1 MDGMPFKQQTL
12 KSMILDIETANPPN
26 SLTQEEVLSVLT
38 ESVKLSDRALDL
50 YKKFL
55 LDGGIHR
62 RYFSWDDP
70 QVLLSESPDEKMQR
84 FESSAVDLSVDA
96 VLKILRKKDYQSK
109 KISAVFVCT
118 CTGYLCP
125 GLSTYVCQRLGL
137 PENTHT
143 LDLVGLG
150 CTGALP
156 ALRAADDYL
165 RRSPDSSVLVIAV
178 EICSAATH
186 WKEKPE
192 LILSNAIF
200 SDGAAAVLL
209 SNQTDKPGL
218 CIENISSLLRPQFRD
233 DLRFKYLDSRL
244 CNVISPK
251 VPHIVADAIHA
262 LYKNTS
268 VDKTLYAFHSGGRKV
283 LDAIQERLELSDE
296 DMLPS
301 RQVLKEYGNMSS
313 PSVLFVLKSILKRPL
328 LNHDAVTCFSF
339 GAGFLASMLQAKWQ
353 S

>member
-1 MDGMPFKQQTL
+1 MTFRQQSL
-12 KSMILDIETANPPN
+12 KTIVLGVETANPPN
-26 SLTQEEVLSVLT
+26 SLTQQEVLSVLT
-38 ESVKLSDRALDL
+38 EQVKMSDRALDL

-55 LDGGIHR
+55 LDEGIHR
-62 RYFSWDDP
+62 RYFAWDDP

-84 FESSAVDLSVDA
+84 FERSAVELSVDA
-96 VLKILRKKDYQSK
+96 VQKVLKNQNYQ
-109 KISAVFVCT
+109 IQDIDAVFVCT

-125 GLSTYVCQRLGL
+125 GLSTYVSQRLGL
-137 PENTHT
+137 PENIHT

-178 EICSAATH
+178 EVCSAATH
-186 WKEKPE
+186 WREKPE

-209 SNQTDKPGL
+209 NNRINNPGL
-218 CIENISSLLRPQFRD
+218 RINSISSVLWPQFRD

-251 VPHIVADAIHA
+251 VPQIVADAIHA
-262 LYKNTS
+262 LYKDAS
-268 VDKTLYAFHSGGRKV
+268 VGKTRYAFHSGGRKV
-283 LDAIQERLELSDE
+283 LDAIQRRLGLSDD
-296 DMLPS
+296 DMSPS
-301 RQVLKEYGNMSS
+301 RQILKDYGNMSS
-313 PSVLFVLKSILKRPL
+313 PSVLFVLKSILRQGL
-328 LNHDAVTCFSF
+328 RDNDSVTCFSY
-339 GAGFLASMLQAKWQ
+339 GAGFLAAMLQAEW
-353 S
+353 SDI

>member
-1 MDGMPFKQQTL
+1 MISKQQAPKTI
-12 KSMILDIETANPPN
+12 ILDVETANPPN
-26 SLTQEEVLSVLT
+26 SLTQKEVLDILIDQ
-38 ESVKLSDRALDL
+38 VKLSDRALDL
-50 YKKFL
+50 YKRFL
-55 LDGGIHR
+55 LDDGIHR
-62 RYFSWDDP
+62 RYFAWDDP
-70 QVLLSESPDEKMQR
+70 RVLLSESSDEKMKR
-84 FESSAVDLSVDA
+84 FERWAVDLSVEA
-96 VLKILRKKDYQSK
+96 TQKILRKKDHQDQG
-109 KISAVFVCT
+109 IDAVFVCT

-125 GLSTYVCQRLGL
+125 GISTYVSQQLGL

-192 LILSNAIF
+192 LILSNSIF

-209 SNQTDKPGL
+209 GNRTNSPGL
-218 CIENISSLLRPQFRD
+218 CIQDISSVLRPQFRD

-251 VPHIVADAIHA
+251 VPEIVAQALHA
-262 LYKNTS
+262 LYKDHSQN
-268 VDKTLYAFHSGGRKV
+268 KRHYAFHSGGRKV
-283 LDAIQERLELSDE
+283 LDAIQSELTLSDE
-296 DMLPS
+296 DMRPS
-301 RQVLKEYGNMSS
+301 RQVLKDYGNMSS
-313 PSVLFVLKSILKRPL
+313 PSVLFVLKSILIGQL
-328 LNHDAVTCFSF
+328 HDQDAVTCFSF
-339 GAGFLASMLQAKWQ
+339 GAGFLASMLQAEWRV
-353 S
+353 

>member
-1 MDGMPFKQQTL
+1 MTFKQQSL
-12 KSMILDIETANPPN
+12 KTIILDVETANPPN
-26 SLTQEEVLSVLT
+26 SLTQQEVLDILIDQVR
-38 ESVKLSDRALDL
+38 LSDRALDL
-50 YKKFL
+50 YKRFL
-55 LDGGIHR
+55 LDDGIHR
-62 RYFSWDDP
+62 RYFAWDDP
-70 QVLLSESPDEKMQR
+70 QVLLSESPDEKMKR
-84 FESSAVDLSVDA
+84 FERSAVDLSVEA
-96 VLKILRKKDYQSK
+96 VQKILKKKDYQVQN
-109 KISAVFVCT
+109 IDAIFVCT

-125 GLSTYVCQRLGL
+125 GLSTYVSQRLGF

-192 LILSNAIF
+192 LILSNSIF

-209 SNQTDKPGL
+209 GNRTNRSGL
-218 CIENISSLLRPQFRD
+218 CIQHISSVLRPQFRD

-251 VPHIVADAIHA
+251 VPEIVAQAIHT
-262 LYKNTS
+262 LYKDHSQN
-268 VDKTLYAFHSGGRKV
+268 KMHYAFHSGGRKI
-283 LDAIQERLELSDE
+283 LDAIQQQLSLSDE
-296 DMLPS
+296 DMRPS
-301 RQVLKEYGNMSS
+301 RQILKDYGNMSS
-313 PSVLFVLKSILKRPL
+313 PSVLFVLKSILKQGLRDKDP
-328 LNHDAVTCFSF
+328 VTCFSF
-339 GAGFLASMLQAKWQ
+339 GAGFLASMLQAEWQ
-353 S
+353 G

>member
-1 MDGMPFKQQTL
+1 MWIMLRKQQALRTI
-12 KSMILDIETANPPN
+12 ILGVETANPPN
-26 SLTQEEVLSVLT
+26 SLTQQEVLNILIDQ
-38 ESVKLSDRALDL
+38 VKLSDRALDL
-50 YKKFL
+50 YKRFL
-55 LDGGIHR
+55 LDDGIHR

-70 QVLLSESPDEKMQR
+70 QVLLSESLDEKMKR
-84 FESSAVDLSVDA
+84 FEHSAVDLSVEAVQKLLKKCDYNSQDIDA
-96 VLKILRKKDYQSK
+96 I
-109 KISAVFVCT
+109 FVCT

-125 GLSTYVCQRLGL
+125 GLSTYVSQRLGL
-137 PENTHT
+137 PESIYT

-156 ALRAADDYL
+156 TLRAADDYL

-209 SNQTDKPGL
+209 SNRTNNAGL
-218 CIENISSLLRPQFRD
+218 CIKNISSVLRPQFRD

-251 VPHIVADAIHA
+251 VPEIVAQA
-262 LYKNTS
+262 LY
-268 VDKTLYAFHSGGRKV
+268 TLYKDHSQNKKHYAFHSGGRKV
-283 LDAIQERLELSDE
+283 LDAIQLQLGLSKE
-296 DMLPS
+296 DMRPS
-301 RQVLKEYGNMSS
+301 RQILKDYGNMSS
-313 PSVLFVLKSILKRPL
+313 PSVLFVLKSILSGQL
-328 LNHDAVTCFSF
+328 HNQDAVTCFSF
-339 GAGFLASMLQAKWQ
+339 GAGFLASMLQAEWQ
-353 S
+353 L